1 MHYILPFIL
10 LVFGTPLKAQE
21 SLDEIQ
27 VSDSKDG
34 PFSMYWEENKGTH
47 IFSGKKNTLTDLKQ
61 IPKLQ
66 TNNYRQATSQTPGLL
81 ISEIPNESLA
91 AITYRGLGDPHE
103 SYNVLLLQDGLPV
116 AADMYGYPAHYYSP
130 ALPMMDKFQFIR
142 GGAGLLYGPQPGGVV
157 NYLSSPLH
165 KGQAFSGHAGL
176 TAGSYDLLSTNNA
189 VFGSSG
195 DHAYG
200 VEYFRRQGN
209 GPQSVNSDFSAD
221 YVQLRNHTF
230 KGKNTYKISFNG
242 YNSDHGEP
250 GGFAKASGTNANV
263 YGGDLKRA
271 TKRHDR
277 LKVTRAQLA
286 AGVERRLDEDSEL
299 HVNIWGQA
307 YERFSKRQRG
317 GGFGTFPSGADEAS
331 NTINTQRYYGLSGE
345 VRYRR
350 NYRAFGNEH
359 TFSGG
364 VLTYNIDS
372 PLHEERGARAD
383 ANSGVTR
390 RRMERAT
397 RTNSF
402 FAENRFALGKLMVTP
417 GVRVESIRQSIDERK
432 NVGTGTTRSDER
444 TDTQPLFGLGLAYH
458 TSDDSQL
465 YANASE
471 SYKPITYQES
481 VPLDASTQISEDIEP
496 SKVVTYELGH
506 RGQTEALNWDVSAF
520 FLRYENKFGQVGTTS
535 GVRFQNTGAGTHKG
549 LDAATELKLTSFVD
563 ALKPFGSFNLYAN
576 IAVLDA
582 RYTRGSLKDK
592 TPMYAPKTI
601 SRVGLIHSRENRYK
615 VALMGVIVGQHY
627 GTDDNADDRAI
638 GTYTVFDLTA
648 DVNLTKAWVLSGGI
662 NNLFD
667 RQYFSRVRN
676 DGLVWALDRNFYA
689 GVTYQF

>member
-1 MHYILPFIL
+1 MQHILFFL
-10 LVFGTPLKAQE
+10 LLISATQVSAQE
-21 SLDEIQ
+21 TLEEIR
-27 VSDSKDG
+27 VTKETNG
-34 PFSMYWEENKGTH
+34 TFSEYWEENKGTQ
-47 IFSGKKNTLTDLKQ
+47 IFSGKKNTVTDLKQ

-91 AITYRGLGDPHE
+91 AMTYRGLGDPHE
-103 SYNVLLLQDGLPV
+103 SYNILLLQDGLPV

-130 ALPMMDKFQFIR
+130 ALPMMEKFQFIR

-157 NYLSSPLH
+157 NYLSAPLYQ
-165 KGQAFSGHAGL
+165 GQAQRGQVGL
-176 TAGSYDLLSTNNA
+176 TAGSYNLLSTNNA

-209 GPQSVNSDFSAD
+209 GPQSVNSDFTAD

-230 KGKNTYKISFNG
+230 KGKNKYKLSFNG

-250 GGFAKASGTNANV
+250 GAFAKTSGANANV
-263 YGGDLKRA
+263 YGADLKRA

-286 AGVERRLDEDSEL
+286 AGIERRIDKDSEL
-299 HVNIWGQA
+299 HVNLWGQA

-317 GGFGTFPSGADEAS
+317 GGFGTFPSGADAAT
-331 NTINTQRYYGLSGE
+331 NTINTQRYYGLAGE

-350 NYRAFGNEH
+350 NYRALGNEH
-359 TFSGG
+359 SFSGG

-372 PLHEERGARAD
+372 PLVEERGARAD

-390 RRMERAT
+390 RRMERKT

-402 FAENRFALGKLMVTP
+402 FAENRFAFGKLMVTP
-417 GVRVESIRQSIDERK
+417 GIRVESIRQTIDERK
-432 NVGTGTTRSDER
+432 NAGTGTTRADDR
-444 TDTQPLFGLGLAYH
+444 TDNQPLFGLGLAYH

-481 VPLDASTQISEDIEP
+481 VPLDASTEVSEDIAP

-506 RGQTEALNWDVSAF
+506 RGQTAALNWDLSAF
-520 FLRYENKFGQVGTTS
+520 FIRYENKFGQVGTAS
-535 GVRFQNTGAGTHKG
+535 GVEFRNTGAGTHQG
-549 LDAATELKLTSFVD
+549 IDAATELKLANFVD
-563 ALKPFGSFNLYAN
+563 TLKPFGNFNLYAN
-576 IAVLDA
+576 ISILDA

-601 SRVGLIHSRENRYK
+601 SRVGLIHSREERYK
-615 VALMGVIVGQHY
+615 VALMGVILGQHF
-627 GTDDNADDRAI
+627 GTDDNADERAI
-638 GTYTVFDLTA
+638 GAYTVFDLTA
-648 DVNLTKAWVLSGGI
+648 DVNLTKAWLVSAGI

-667 RQYFSRVRN
+667 REYYSRVRN